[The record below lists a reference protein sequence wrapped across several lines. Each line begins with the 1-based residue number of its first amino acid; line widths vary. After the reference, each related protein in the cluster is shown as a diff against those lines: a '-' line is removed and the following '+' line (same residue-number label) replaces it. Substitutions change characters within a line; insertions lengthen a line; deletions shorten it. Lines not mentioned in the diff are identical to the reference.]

1 MEKFKTLHSVMMPL
15 DKVNIDTDQILP
27 ARYLQKPRA
36 NNFGAYL
43 FKDVRQDGNGSLKP
57 EFVLNQAQYVDAKIM
72 IAKDNFG
79 CGSSREHAVWAIY
92 DAGFRAVIAPS
103 FGDIFFNNA
112 LKNGLLPIRLSSS
125 DVVTLF
131 NLTRQYSESPVA
143 IDLAAQTVLANPD
156 FSASF
161 EIDSFSKQCFL
172 EGLDELGYTLSLLP
186 QIEAFEKKLTS

>member
-36 NNFGAYL
+36 NNFGEYL
-43 FKDVRQDGNGSLKP
+43 FKDVRHNSNGSLKP
-57 EFVLNQAQYVDAKIM
+57 EFVLNQAQYVNAKIM
-72 IAKDNFG
+72 LAKDNFG

-92 DAGFRAVIAPS
+92 DAGFRVVIAPS

-131 NLTRQYSESPVA
+131 NLTQHNSTIRVV
-143 IDLAAQTVLANPD
+143 IDLAAQNVLANPD
-156 FSASF
+156 FSAGF

-172 EGLDELGYTLSLLP
+172 EGLDELGYTLGLLP
-186 QIEAFEKKLTS
+186 QIEAFEKTLIS